1 MSTLERHVAD
11 GVPTLSLRGALTIA
25 EAAPVREA
33 LREQLALDAA
43 VHPTLRLDLGGIDEL
58 DSAGVQLLL
67 SAARTLRAQSRLPAL
82 GDTAPLVERVAAAL
96 GVGDARHCCGFE
108 RPSGAA
114 S

>member
-11 GVPTLSLRGALTIA
+11 GVPTLCLRGALTIA

-43 VHPTLRLDLGGIDEL
+43 GHPELRLDLTGIDEL

-67 SAARTLRAQSRLPAL
+67 SAARTLQAQSRRARLEAA
-82 GDTAPLVERVAAAL
+82 APLVERVAAAL
-96 GVGDARHCCGFE
+96 GAGDERHCCGFE
-108 RPSGAA
+108 RPPGAA